1 MNLNTFLN
9 SVSSSSSSSTSSSL
23 FLPWQ
28 KKLVVS
34 AWYSPVKTVASYN
47 DVVVVV
53 IVAITW
59 RKSPTYRVTGRGR
72 ATPRCTPPAAELS
85 PAKYRHLV
93 PGKIWIR
100 TWKRQSLRPS
110 QPAIP
115 PGRRSTGDPVE
126 DVCSVIIIII
136 CVLVLFT
143 TTTTATTI

>member
-47 DVVVVV
+47 DVVIV

-59 RKSPTYRVTGRGR
+59 RKSPTYRVTGRGGR
-72 ATPRCTPPAAELS
+72 ATPRCTPPAAAELS

-100 TWKRQSLRPS
+100 TWKRQSMRPS
-110 QPAIP
+110 QPGTP
-115 PGRRSTGDPVE
+115 PDRRSPLVCHLAGGGLEKVE
-126 DVCSVIIIII
+126 VNC
-136 CVLVLFT
+136 FP
-143 TTTTATTI
+143 